1 MQIRRYH
8 VARLSV
14 TPRRRL
20 ADGNGATSTML
31 REVVIVRSCL
41 TKGGSW
47 RAAERY
53 NQWLMQFGGVIAS
66 AIKKQPWVSI
76 GQPQLET
83 LESEGYVVKRGTI
96 R

>member
-14 TPRRRL
+14 TPQRRTQDPDASPL
-20 ADGNGATSTML
+20 L

-41 TKGGSW
+41 TKGGAW

-66 AIKKQPWVSI
+66 AIRKQPWVSI
-76 GQPQLET
+76 GAHQLAT
-83 LESEGYVVKRGTI
+83 LESEGYIVKKGVAR
-96 R
+96 